1 MLPNRSLLVPPT
13 SGFVPF
19 SGGGLPDDVLEHEPV
34 ARARRRP
41 APDFAE
47 LRAFVPD
54 VLPEASVDPAPHE
67 ARAGMSQL
75 AWQPATTLAVRRV
88 EMGVLAAVCG
98 YFTFGL
104 GKVLGLF

>member
-19 SGGGLPDDVLEHEPV
+19 SGGGMPDEVLDHEPV
-34 ARARRRP
+34 TRVPRRR
-41 APDFAE
+41 APDVAE
-47 LRAFVPD
+47 APPRVPA
-54 VLPEASVDPAPHE
+54 VLPEALPAIARE
-67 ARAGMSQL
+67 ARAGMRQVV
-75 AWQPATTLAVRRV
+75 WQPATTSVVRRV